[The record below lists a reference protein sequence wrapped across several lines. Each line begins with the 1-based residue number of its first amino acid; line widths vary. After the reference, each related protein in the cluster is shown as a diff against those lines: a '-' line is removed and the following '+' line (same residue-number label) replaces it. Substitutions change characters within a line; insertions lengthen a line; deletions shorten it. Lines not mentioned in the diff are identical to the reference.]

1 MNNKRSGK
9 FYRKNEAE
17 VMRSLGLE
25 PTPNSGSGW
34 IVKEDGQSEDVICQL
49 KSTDAMSIKI
59 NLKDIETLEYNALVA
74 HKLPVFAIQ
83 FLCNNQTYILVKPE
97 DLQDVSGLIVGN
109 KPDNSRYETL
119 GIENTGLGGPSN
131 GVKEKPKG
139 NRKIIKSSKSSR
151 ESFNREH
158 EKKFQKK
165 SKSAL

>member
-119 GIENTGLGGPSN
+119 GIENTGLGGHSN

>member
-59 NLKDIETLEYNALVA
+59 SLKDIETLEYNALVA

-83 FLCNNQTYILVKPE
+83 FLCNNQTYLLVKPE

-131 GVKEKPKG
+131 CVKEKPKG